1 MKLEDTNFGNV
12 RGYDG
17 NNNPYGVDFIL
28 ENNSSVKYASFLSM
42 EHINVET
49 SSIKA
54 LFLETEPL
62 VDLGLKEVKIT
73 KHLVYGQANFVR
85 SFGYL
90 MLLV

>member
-1 MKLEDTNFGNV
+1 MKDTNSGNV
-12 RGYDG
+12 GGYDG
-17 NNNPYGVDFIL
+17 NNNPYGVDFIM
-28 ENNSSVKYASFLSM
+28 EKNSFVKYASFLSM
-42 EHINVET
+42 DHINVET

-62 VDLGLKEVKIT
+62 VDLGLKDVKII
-73 KHLVYGQANFVR
+73 KHLVYSQANFAR